1 VRERLRLLRRP
12 LVAVPLAVVF
22 GGTAAVLLALF
33 QPWALFID
41 RVVDDAA
48 PIAAQT
54 TGTPTATPGS
64 GLEPEPAQT
73 SPAAEANA
81 DPVVLASGSFIS
93 HEYSTTGTVVVLQLP
108 SGERVLR
115 MEDLDTSNGPDLHV
129 WITDAPVIE
138 GLAGWKV
145 FDDGK
150 YVSLGKLKGNK
161 GSQNYDLP
169 DSVNLDEL
177 TSISIWCK
185 RFSVSFGAA
194 ELRPKASA

>member
-1 VRERLRLLRRP
+1 MRERLRLLRRP
-12 LVAVPLAVVF
+12 FVAVPLAVVF

-64 GLEPEPAQT
+64 GLEPESGQT
-73 SPAAEANA
+73 SPAADANS

-93 HEYSTTGTVVVLQLP
+93 HEYSTTGTVVVLQFP

-194 ELRPKASA
+194 ELRLRASA